1 MKKCPYC
8 GHENKD
14 NGERCERCSAGLPQ
28 KKETEENIVNDS
40 EHEEIHA
47 FRKRVR
53 S

>member
-8 GHENKD
+8 GHENED
-14 NGERCERCSAGLPQ
+14 NGERCARCSAELPRE
-28 KKETEENIVNDS
+28 KEIEENVNNDS